1 MEEQGIFISKD
12 DVLLVISGLVALRS
26 RWQEF
31 EPDEVID
38 ADSVKSILLSIRD
51 FEKRLEMVVKAP
63 KSL

>member
-1 MEEQGIFISKD
+1 MKDQGIFIDRD

-38 ADSVKSILLSIRD
+38 ANSVKSILLSIRD
-51 FEKRLEMVVKAP
+51 FEKRLQMVIKEP
-63 KSL
+63 KNL